1 VAEKF
6 ELHDLLMKAAGLV
19 KFDGRRE
26 DEDSHNL
33 AQAAEMVFDRGAG
46 LTNSYEIYEAL
57 DVLSSSA
64 YDVKKVP
71 FYDLGILR
79 DAMTEVL
86 DSDDP
91 NNPKDPND
99 VGDAVLSLAV
109 KAFDSFFEKCSKGS
123 PSSVLLGLEDD
134 DGIPRIEV
142 VSDRMEE

>member
-1 VAEKF
+1 MIF
-6 ELHDLLMKAAGLV
+6 MKAAGLV

-46 LTNSYEIYEAL
+46 LTNSCEIYEAL

-79 DAMTEVL
+79 AMTEVL
-86 DSDDP
+86 DTSDDP
-91 NNPKDPND
+91 NNPKDPDD
-99 VGDAVLSLAV
+99 VGDC
-109 KAFDSFFEKCSKGS
+109 FR
-123 PSSVLLGLEDD
+123 LL
-134 DGIPRIEV
+134 
-142 VSDRMEE
+142 